1 MKSLKSTLLVS
12 VFLFSL
18 FGCNSDDDIPFQTKY
33 SSEDLVKLFGG
44 DSKHW
49 GIQAFYDNYNQKIF
63 NDKSDCYTDDT
74 FAFQKGSNEIM
85 VILGQES
92 YNLGDP
98 EDEIT
103 TASYEFYENDG
114 LIFISIGKAVSVNGA
129 IKNAF
134 FSLQLV
140 ELTDTQMIFAS
151 GGKGD
156 YKSAIVFIAV

>member
-1 MKSLKSTLLVS
+1 MKSLKFTLLVS

-74 FAFQKGSNEIM
+74 FVFQKGSNEIM

-92 YNLGDP
+92 CNLGDP

-129 IKNAF
+129 IKNTF